1 MRAALLG
8 FFLPL
13 AIGCARESRAQL
25 PARPPHSRAPKSPL
39 VGTWSLSGVSWQE
52 TTRKSKSISTVTT
65 SESRCNVCQ
74 DVLFQENGRG
84 AILTNRRRDTVSRFR
99 WQFHR
104 QVLSLRVVDLTAG
117 SPALPTGTYRLRPV
131 ELPRCLELLDNRGVA
146 HELTAIP

>member
-1 MRAALLG
+1 MRTALLG
-8 FFLPL
+8 LFLPL
-13 AIGCARESRAQL
+13 AIGSASESRAQVPTRL
-25 PARPPHSRAPKSPL
+25 PIRSPQRSPL
-39 VGTWSLSGVSWQE
+39 VGTWTLSGVSWQE
-52 TTRKSKSISTVTT
+52 TTRKSKSVFTVTT